1 LTYGLTIIMSFCV
14 AGMIQLMVVLLENHS
29 KKEKL
34 VFSSTP
40 LASPNFSLDITA
52 LKFGVN
58 SV

>member
-1 LTYGLTIIMSFCV
+1 MSFCV